1 MISIII
7 TAYREE
13 KTIGKA
19 IEAVLSQKLKDFE
32 IIVSAPDEET
42 LEVARKYARK
52 NKRIKILK
60 DAGKGKPAALNM
72 IVKKAKGDILV
83 LTDGD
88 VYVGKDSI
96 SKLISVLDDKKMGA
110 VTGCPVSVNSRANRM
125 GYWAYMLT
133 AIADEIREK
142 AGKNGDRIFCSGYLF
157 AIRKSLFPHLPE
169 ELLSE
174 DGYVSQKVYEK
185 GFKIGYREDSKV
197 YVKYPD
203 NFSDWI
209 KQKKRSAGGYNQI
222 KKMTSVSLR
231 SFSWESSGA
240 FMFFK
245 YPSNFLEWIWLF
257 ELFISRVYLWF
268 AIYRD
273 INIKKKSQKEIW
285 QRVESTK

>member
-7 TAYREE
+7 TAYKEE

-60 DAGKGKPAALNM
+60 DKGKGKPAALNM
-72 IVKKAKGDILV
+72 IVKNAKGDLIV

-96 SKLISVLDDKKMGA
+96 SKLISVLDDKKIGA

-133 AIADEIREK
+133 AIADEIRNK
-142 AGKNGDRIFCSGYLF
+142 SMKNGSSIFCSGYLF

-197 YVKYPD
+197 YVKYPG

-257 ELFISRVYLWF
+257 ELFVSRVYLWF

>member
-60 DAGKGKPAALNM
+60 DKGKGKPAALNM

-96 SKLISVLDDKKMGA
+96 SKLISVLDDKKIGA

-133 AIADEIREK
+133 AIADEIRNK
-142 AGKNGDRIFCSGYLF
+142 SMKNGSSIFCSGYLF

>member
-7 TAYREE
+7 TAYKEPR
-13 KTIGKA
+13 TIVRA
-19 IEAVLSQKLKDFE
+19 IRAITSQKLPE
-32 IIVSAPDEET
+32 YELIVIAPDDET
-42 LEVARKYARK
+42 LGGAREEVKK
-52 NKRIKILK
+52 NKRIKVMK
-60 DAGKGKPAALNM
+60 DEGKGKPAALNLA
-72 IVKKAKGDILV
+72 VKKARGDILV

-88 VYVGKDSI
+88 VYVGEKSI
-96 SKLISVLDDKKMGA
+96 EKILKQFENAKIGA
-110 VTGCPVSVNSRANRM
+110 VSGNPVSLDLRNNRM

-133 AIADEIREK
+133 RIADEIRIK
-142 AGKNGDRIFCSGYLF
+142 SMKNESRIFCSGYLF

-185 GFKIGYREDSKV
+185 GFKIGYSEDSKV

-203 NFSDWI
+203 NFGDWI

-245 YPSNFLEWIWLF
+245 YPSTFSEWLWLA
-257 ELFISRVYLWF
+257 ELFFARVYLWLLIHTSKNLRGQ
-268 AIYRD
+268 AG
-273 INIKKKSQKEIW
+273 KKGWGRI
-285 QRVESTK
+285 ESTK